1 MYKFVIMFNM
11 GCVLQTVYEIIPRI
25 KIVQNLRSI
34 VMSPSMDPSEATDII
49 VREKKIKTISS
60 NDQ

>member
-1 MYKFVIMFNM
+1 M
-11 GCVLQTVYEIIPRI
+11 LHTVY
-25 KIVQNLRSI
+25 KIVHQNLRSI
-34 VMSPSMDPSEATDII
+34 VMSPSMDPSEAADII